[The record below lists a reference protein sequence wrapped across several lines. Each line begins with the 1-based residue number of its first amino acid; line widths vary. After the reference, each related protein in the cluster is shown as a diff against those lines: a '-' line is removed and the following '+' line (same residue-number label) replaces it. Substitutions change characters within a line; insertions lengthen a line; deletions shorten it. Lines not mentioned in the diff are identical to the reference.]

1 MNTWRQIKKFSR
13 LLVFMLLLWW
23 TGGEAA
29 ALEIVGYYAN
39 WDIYKTPTN
48 YTVDN
53 IPLNKLTQLDYAFIG
68 LAYTQNEDKSIT
80 TYTGGLVSLDTGADF
95 TYAYDP
101 KGDLPACNG
110 NIARLTSYRD
120 ILYPDLKLL
129 FSIGGANYSWEA
141 WTGTTEVGSKKVIGF
156 VNDPEKRQ
164 KFVNDCVTWVSQ
176 YNFNGIDIDW
186 EYPAI
191 EGDKALFTTLLQE
204 LRVALNEQGVKD
216 GKTYYLSIAVG
227 VGPDKLYHVDIP
239 AVAAIVD
246 YINLMTYDYAG
257 GYTANKTTGDKIT
270 GLNAPLYENPNFPI
284 WDPQMNNAAWVVN
297 YYLEAIK
304 NLPPET
310 KSKLILGLPLYGKS
324 WVNVPGTNNGLFQ
337 TGTFE
342 SGDKGA
348 PLYWQIMQL
357 VTDPRYKSYW
367 DDLAKV
373 PYLYSSDG
381 NFISYDNLA
390 STAQK
395 LNYLKSQ
402 SLGGAMFW
410 ELYGDI
416 HDVNDPESL
425 VGYVYNGLNS
435 PNLILDAAQSL
446 STGTLWS
453 FDAIV
458 GATAAG
464 NFIQTGDSTHNVTY
478 DLVLGRDI
486 GSSGEYSLADTAG
499 LYSTNTYVGYNGAG
513 TFEQTGGSHYAYE
526 SLTLAANPGSTG
538 TYNLSGGIL
547 YPGYILEVGAGGAF
561 NQTGGTVSG
570 LLFNT
575 GINVS
580 GAYNLS
586 GGSLYTG
593 YILQV
598 DAGGTFE
605 QTGGTVTGLLFNT
618 AITVSGAYNL
628 SSGALYP
635 GSTLEVGAGGTFNQT
650 GGTVDGSLLNTGINV
665 SGTYNLSSG
674 SLYTGST
681 LVVPSGGTFN
691 QTGGTVNNQL
701 FNKGIDVSGAYNL
714 SSGILNVGTL
724 YLNTGGGF
732 NYTGGDL
739 SYQSLNIHQGGNFTG
754 NLTNNSTTT
763 VNGTFTGDLT
773 NNAGGL
779 INGTGTITGA
789 LVNNGTV
796 NPGNSPG
803 TLTVGTYTSNPG
815 STQVAEIASATN
827 YDRIVTTAAGGAT
840 LNGGTLS
847 PQLLNGYLPSTNTVF
862 HVIETTGGGTVT
874 GAFDGIDNNRMG
886 ASRTLFWQAL
896 YTNTTADLKAVGN
909 YTPPDLSLSIN
920 QRSVGNALNSLAPS
934 TNGGDL
940 LTVLDAINAL
950 TSDSG
955 VRAAYNEISPGKYAA
970 LGTMSMPITHLQF
983 QYLQNRLAR
992 ERWEAELGREALSAG
1007 GGGFMRGFNFNY
1019 DSSSKMMLAASNM
1032 TVSDA
1037 GTRYI
1042 NHGVQPRWGV
1052 YLEPMANWGTL
1063 SATANMVGYRYK
1075 NFGFTLGAE
1084 YWVMDNLLVGV
1095 NTGYSKTLGSAG
1107 GTGGDLNANVI
1118 PFNVYG
1124 AYFLKGFYA
1133 NAMVGYT
1140 YSGYDME
1147 RNIAFGTINRTA
1159 KASTSGNQFQLG
1171 AETGY
1176 DAKIGNAVVGP
1187 VLSLQYAT
1195 QTVGGFTESNAGA
1208 LNLKVGS
1215 QSANSVQSGVGVR
1228 ASFKAKVGGV
1238 PVKPQVS
1245 VTWQHE
1251 FSDNTRGLNA
1261 SLAAGGSTI
1270 NFRTDRIGQDFAL
1283 ISLDVPAKITKNLV
1297 ANVGY
1302 TAEVGRDKSTNMGVN
1317 LGLKLKW

>member
-23 TGGEAA
+23 TGGQASVA
-29 ALEIVGYYAN
+29 QADPVVMGYYGY
-39 WDIYKTPTN
+39 WDIYGPN
-48 YTVDN
+48 YTVDD
-53 IPLNKLTQLDYAFIG
+53 IPLNKLTHLNYAFIG
-68 LAYTQNEDKSIT
+68 LEDIGT
-80 TYTGGLVSLDTGADF
+80 DEEPVYTGNLASLNNGGADF
-95 TYAYDP
+95 DFNYAAKD
-101 KGDLPACNG
+101 GLPATTG
-110 NIARLTSYRD
+110 NIKRLADYRD
-120 ILYPDLKLL
+120 IKYPGLKLFL
-129 FSIGGANYSWEA
+129 SIGGATISWEPFRA
-141 WTGTTEVGSKKVIGF
+141 IAQ
-156 VNDPEKRQ
+156 DPAKRDLFAQ
-164 KFVNDCVTWVSQ
+164 SCAQWVSGQ
-176 YNFNGIDIDW
+176 PLGFGGKKFDGIDIDW
-186 EYPAI
+186 EFPASVQ
-191 EGDKALFTTLLQE
+191 DKENFTLLLQAVRTELDKQE
-204 LRVALNEQGVKD
+204 LAD
-216 GKTYYLSIAVG
+216 GKKYYLTIAVG
-227 VGPDKLYHVDIP
+227 VGPDKVATVDIP
-239 AVAAIVD
+239 AVSAIVD

-257 GYTANKTTGDKIT
+257 GWTTNKTTKQKIT

-284 WDPQMNNAAWVVN
+284 WDPEMNIVDWVVQQ
-297 YYLEAIK
+297 YLKGGA
-304 NLPPET
+304 PA
-310 KSKLILGLPLYGKS
+310 SKLVLGLPLYGKS
-324 WVNVPGTNNGLFQ
+324 WVNVPGTNGGLFQ
-337 TGTFE
+337 TGTFN
-342 SGDKGA
+342 GA
-348 PLYWQIMQL
+348 PLYWEIMQL
-357 VTDPRYKSYW
+357 VTNPRYKSYW

-390 STAQK
+390 STAEK
-395 LNYLKSQ
+395 LKYLKITPENQ
-402 SLGGAMFW
+402 GLGGAMFW

-416 HDVNDPESL
+416 HDVNDKDSL

-435 PNLILDAAQSL
+435 PNLILDAVQSL

-458 GATAAG
+458 GSTGVG

-486 GSSGEYSLADTAG
+486 GSSGAYSLADTAE
-499 LYSTNTYVGYNGAG
+499 LFSTNTYVGYNGAG

-538 TYNLSGGIL
+538 TYNLSSGTL

-605 QTGGTVTGLLFNT
+605 QTGGIVNGLYLT
-618 AITVSGAYNL
+618 PIEVSGTYNL
-628 SSGALYP
+628 SGGELYP
-635 GSTLEVGAGGTFNQT
+635 SYTLEVGAGGAFNQT
-650 GGTVDGSLLNTGINV
+650 GGIVNGLLYNTAIN
-665 SGTYNLSSG
+665 
-674 SLYTGST
+674 
-681 LVVPSGGTFN
+681 
-691 QTGGTVNNQL
+691 
-701 FNKGIDVSGAYNL
+701 VSGAYNL

-739 SYQSLNIHQGGNFTG
+739 SYQSLNIHQGGDFTG
-754 NLTNNSTTT
+754 NLTTNSTTT

-773 NNAGGL
+773 NSAGGL
-779 INGTGTITGA
+779 VNGTGTITGA

-815 STQVAEIASATN
+815 STQVVEIASATN
-827 YDRIVTTAAGGAT
+827 YDRIITTAAGGAT

-862 HVIETTGGGTVT
+862 NFLQTTGGGTVT
-874 GAFDGIDNNRMG
+874 GTFDGIDNTRVG

-992 ERWEAELGREALSAG
+992 ERWEAELGSEALSAG

-1042 NHGVQPRWGV
+1042 NHGVQQRWGV

-1063 SATANMVGYRYK
+1063 NATANMVGYRYK

-1208 LNLKVGS
+1208 LSLKVGS

-1228 ASFKAKVGGV
+1228 ASYKAKVGGV

-1302 TAEVGRDKSTNMGVN
+1302 TAEVGRDKSTNMGINV
-1317 LGLKLKW
+1317 GLKLKF